1 MVDRRTYLAS
11 AGTALAAA
19 TAGCGFI
26 LGNEPATFSASASAV
41 SDSVLEETGY
51 EFTGNEEMEVR
62 RELSAGGQT
71 REVVATNIQ
80 ANYEKSIDL
89 GPLGE
94 QRAAVF
100 TSLTTPQAKVLGETF
115 NPIKDMSAREL
126 AQRVQDTYEEF
137 SNIEERGE
145 SEVTINGNTTTQVKF
160 ASDAALSGNPVEI
173 FLHVSE
179 AVELGS
185 DFVVTFGSYP
195 QGNEREESNILSL
208 MEAVESA

>member
-1 MVDRRTYLAS
+1 MVDRRTYLGS

-41 SDSVLEETGY
+41 SDSVLAETGY
-51 EFTGNEEMEVR
+51 EFTENEEMEIR

-71 REVVATNIQ
+71 REIVATNVQ
-80 ANYEKSIDL
+80 AKHEKSIDL

-94 QRAAVF
+94 QRGAIF

-115 NPIKDMSAREL
+115 NPIEDMSAREL
-126 AQRVQDTYEEF
+126 AQRVQDSYEEF

-145 SEVTINGNTTTQVKF
+145 SDVTINGNTTTQVKF
-160 ASDAALSGNPVEI
+160 AADAALSGNPVELY
-173 FLHVSE
+173 LHVSE

-195 QGNEREESNILSL
+195 QGKEAEESNILSL